1 MISEQIFT
9 QAHLDHLKKALD
21 VYADRHRVVAGN
33 IANVQTAGYEAQ
45 EYRFEELLAGADSRL
60 QGARTHA
67 GHLPLGQ
74 RDLSDTEGEQ
84 RATGSDYDNGI
95 NNVNIDREMSDLST
109 NDLSYRLATRLLS
122 MKYQNLRSAIRGR
135 VG

>member
-1 MISEQIFT
+1 
-9 QAHLDHLKKALD
+9 
-21 VYADRHRVVAGN
+21 VVAGN